1 MARLLIHVEGQ
12 TEEGFVNDVLRDHL
26 VAKGY
31 YAVEARIIRN
41 ARLRQRRGG
50 IRAWSSVQMD
60 ISRHLKE
67 DPGCVATMLV
77 DYYGLPQGEDGGW
90 PGRARA
96 ATLPAAEKARCVEN
110 ALLANLGAAMGSR
123 FDVRRFIPF
132 VVMHVF
138 EGLLFSD
145 CAAFSRGIDR
155 PDLEFG
161 LQGDSGL
168 DTRSR
173 SLWSACHTGNRAG
186 PYAGRVSSFQRLA
199 DAA

>member
-1 MARLLIHVEGQ
+1 
-12 TEEGFVNDVLRDHL
+12 
-26 VAKGY
+26 
-31 YAVEARIIRN
+31 
-41 ARLRQRRGG
+41 
-50 IRAWSSVQMD
+50 
-60 ISRHLKE
+60 
-67 DPGCVATMLV
+67 
-77 DYYGLPQGEDGGW
+77 
-90 PGRARA
+90 
-96 ATLPAAEKARCVEN
+96 
-110 ALLANLGAAMGSR
+110 MGSR

-173 SLWSACHTGNRAG
+173 SMERLPYWKSGWTVCGPSVLISTTG
-186 PYAGRVSSFQRLA
+186 
-199 DAA
+199 